1 MVYYEHCPDIRSK
14 PGRISERRK
23 ALRKKTILLG
33 LLFDGIAIFLALT
46 FSAWIKFNSGVFP
59 DEVFISNSVIFSGA
73 LLSIPF
79 WWLIFAVSG
88 SYRLHWDMS
97 WADEMKLVVKPVTSG
112 FIVLFFGAFLVSP
125 SASIGRWIIV
135 FYYLALLIFIF
146 IARSC
151 TRILERRLAKKG
163 ILVRRAAIIGTGKT
177 ASNLMHY
184 LSNNTALGY
193 DIAGFVDT
201 QKDESV
207 QTVPLDKI
215 IGTVN
220 NLSSVIKEFSIQELL
235 VTIASNFHD
244 DILSLLIPATGE
256 GIRVKVVPDLFD
268 VVAGHVHST
277 QIMGQPFMEILPERL
292 SFWQKVV
299 KLSIDYF
306 ISFFILV
313 AGIPV
318 WLLLSLLIKLE
329 SKGPIF
335 YRQERVGKG
344 GKLFR
349 VFKFRS
355 MVNDA
360 EKKSGPVWADRNDS
374 RVTGMGRILRKSR
387 IDEIPQLINVLKG
400 DMSVVG
406 PRPERPV
413 FVEQLKKMY
422 PFYQK
427 RLTIKPGLTGW
438 AQVKLEYDTDME
450 SVAKKLRYDF
460 FYIENQ
466 SIFLDLEILVRT
478 LKVVLSGSGAH

>member
-1 MVYYEHCPDIRSK
+1 M
-14 PGRISERRK
+14 
-23 ALRKKTILLG
+23 
-33 LLFDGIAIFLALT
+33 AIFLSLT
-46 FSAWIKFNSGVFP
+46 FAAWVKFESGIFP
-59 DEVFISNSVIFSGA
+59 DSVSISNNLIFSGA

-97 WADEMKLVVKPVTSG
+97 WADEMKFVVKPVTSG
-112 FIVLFFGAFLVSP
+112 LIILFFGAFLVSP

-135 FYYLALLIFIF
+135 FYYATLLLFVFIS
-146 IARSC
+146 RGC

-163 ILVRRAAIIGTGKT
+163 SLVRRAAIVGIGKA
-177 ASNLMHY
+177 ASDLEIY
-184 LSNNTALGY
+184 LSGNTSLGY
-193 DIAGFVDT
+193 YIAGFIDPH
-201 QKDESV
+201 KEGSMR
-207 QTVPLDKI
+207 TVREDRI
-215 IGTVN
+215 IG
-220 NLSSVIKEFSIQELL
+220 SVKDLPVIIKNFSLQELL
-235 VTIASNFHD
+235 VTIASNFHN
-244 DILSLLIPATGE
+244 DILSLLLPAAGE

-299 KLSIDYF
+299 KVFIDYF
-306 ISFFILV
+306 ISIVVLLAGLPFWLIL
-313 AGIPV
+313 A
-318 WLLLSLLIKLE
+318 LLIKLE
-329 SKGPIF
+329 SKGPVF
-335 YRQERVGKG
+335 YRQERLGKG
-344 GKLFR
+344 CKSFK

-355 MVNDA
+355 MNNDA
-360 EKKSGPVWADRNDS
+360 EKKSGPVWAGKNDP
-374 RVTGMGRILRKSR
+374 RVTRIGRFLRKSR
-387 IDEIPQLINVLKG
+387 IDEIPQLINILKG
-400 DMSVVG
+400 EMSVIG

-413 FVEQLKKMY
+413 FVDELKKMY

-438 AQVKLEYDTDME
+438 AQVKLEYDTNME

-478 LKVVLSGSGAH
+478 LKVVLTGAGAH

>member
-1 MVYYEHCPDIRSK
+1 MM
-14 PGRISERRK
+14 
-23 ALRKKTILLG
+23 
-33 LLFDGIAIFLALT
+33 FDGIAIFLSMVV
-46 FSAWIKFNSGVFP
+46 SAWIKFDSGLFP
-59 DEVFISNSVIFSGA
+59 ASASITNNLIFSGA
-73 LLSIPF
+73 LFSVPF

-97 WADEMKLVVKPVTSG
+97 WADEMRLVVKPVTTG
-112 FIVLFFGAFLVSP
+112 LIILFFGAFLVSP

-135 FYYLALLIFIF
+135 FYYGTMLLFVF
-146 IARSC
+146 TARGF

-163 ILVRRAAIIGTGKT
+163 LLVRRAAIVGTGKAAET
-177 ASNLMHY
+177 LENY
-184 LSNNTALGY
+184 LTGNATLGY
-193 DIAGFVDT
+193 DIVGFIDPE
-201 QKDESV
+201 KSDSV
-207 QTVPLDKI
+207 KAVPDDRI
-215 IGTVN
+215 IGSVKD
-220 NLSSVIKEFSIQELL
+220 LSGIIRDFSVLELL

-244 DILSLLIPATGE
+244 DILSLLLPATGE

-268 VVAGHVHST
+268 VVAGHVHNT

-292 SFWQKVV
+292 SFRQKLV
-299 KLSIDYF
+299 KLFIDYSLS
-306 ISFFILV
+306 IIVLV
-313 AGIPV
+313 AGLPL
-318 WLLLSLLIKLE
+318 WLLIAILIKID
-329 SKGPIF
+329 SKGPVF

-344 GKLFR
+344 CKSFR

-360 EKKSGPVWADRNDS
+360 EKRSGPVWAGKNDDRIT
-374 RVTGMGRILRKSR
+374 RLGRFLRKSR
-387 IDEIPQLINVLKG
+387 IDEIPQLLNVIKG
-400 DMSVVG
+400 EMSIVG

-413 FVEQLKKMY
+413 FVEDLKKMY

-466 SIFLDLEILVRT
+466 SIFLDLEILART
-478 LKVVLSGSGAH
+478 LKVVLTGAGAH